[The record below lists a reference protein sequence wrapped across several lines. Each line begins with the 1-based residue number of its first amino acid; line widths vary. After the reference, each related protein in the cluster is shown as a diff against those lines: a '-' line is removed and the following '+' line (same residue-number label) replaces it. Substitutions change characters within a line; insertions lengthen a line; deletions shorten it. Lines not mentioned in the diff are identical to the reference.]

1 MQAGTG
7 IAEIIALEIS
17 RQGKHTLEEARK
29 KIYLVDSKVIGCC
42 RFFFSLN
49 NFFVGFE
56 ECFSL
61 PSGFWSFFCLN
72 FIYVILPLV
81 YLFHCLC
88 VWGVGAGIGD
98 KVPL

>member
-1 MQAGTG
+1 V
-7 IAEIIALEIS
+7 LP
-17 RQGKHTLEEARK
+17 L
-29 KIYLVDSKVIGCC
+29 
-42 RFFFSLN
+42 FFSLN